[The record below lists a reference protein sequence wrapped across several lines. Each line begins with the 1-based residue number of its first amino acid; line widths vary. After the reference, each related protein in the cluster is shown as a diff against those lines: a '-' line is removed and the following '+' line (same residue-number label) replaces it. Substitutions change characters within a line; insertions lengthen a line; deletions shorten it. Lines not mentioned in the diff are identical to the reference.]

1 MAGRS
6 LLLAWRVSADQ
17 EEPWRRFLQELS
29 GTRRE
34 EYVGSRKRLG
44 ISVEHV
50 WLVPGLA
57 RKPGAGGGMAF
68 VYLEALDPE
77 GALRQLA
84 DSETPFD
91 SWYSRG
97 MRKVFGFDLARSPR
111 VAGGELLFA
120 WREASGEGEHEP
132 PKTHDPAPHFA
143 KDGAPEGIRRE
154 GLLEARPI
162 EEAIAGEAKPREAM
176 NVTTPPVN

>member
-1 MAGRS
+1 
-6 LLLAWRVSADQ
+6 LAWRVSADQ
-17 EEPWRRFLQELS
+17 EEPWRRCLQELS

-34 EYVGSRKRLG
+34 EYVGSRQRLG
-44 ISVEHV
+44 ISVEYV

-84 DSETPFD
+84 DSEAPFD

-132 PKTHDPAPHFA
+132 PKTHDPVPHLA
-143 KDGAPEGIRRE
+143 KDGARGGHKKGGTIRSETDRR
-154 GLLEARPI
+154 GDR
-162 EEAIAGEAKPREAM
+162 G
-176 NVTTPPVN
+176 